1 MGNREWGNNDEAMM
15 SASDREAMPAS
26 APVEGDAGWVTART
40 EGTGYR
46 TEVRANGHTFVADE
60 PAGVGGGGGPTP
72 YDYLLAALGACTAMT
87 MRMYAARKG
96 WPLEAAVVRLRNARS
111 HAEDCEQC
119 ETRPVGFR
127 RIERRVEMHGA
138 LSDEQRQRLLSIA
151 DRCPVKQTLAHGI
164 EVMEAD
170 RTTAED

>member
-1 MGNREWGNNDEAMM
+1 M
-15 SASDREAMPAS
+15 SASDGKETSGAER
-26 APVEGDAGWVTART
+26 DAGWVTVRT

-46 TEVRANGHTFVADE
+46 TEVRAGDHTFIADE

-72 YDYLLAALGACTAMT
+72 YDYLLGALGACTAMT

-111 HAEDCEQC
+111 HAQDCEQC

-138 LSDEQRQRLLSIA
+138 LTEEQRQRLLTIA
-151 DRCPVKQTLAHGI
+151 DRCPVKQTLAQGI
-164 EVMEAD
+164 EVVEA
-170 RTTAED
+170 E